1 MKRFAGVALSVLLV
15 LFWGGFVLA
24 QTKEHPAEHPK
35 KTETTEHP
43 KKAEHPAKKMT
54 TADIDSAITA
64 HIVDGSK
71 ADGKFHAKD
80 NVLNKTWDLTLVK
93 VHKDKLTALD
103 ADNYF
108 ACVDLKADDG
118 TMVDVDFF
126 LKKDGAKLVVTD
138 TTVHKINGEARYMYE
153 EKDGFWA
160 RVDTAAHEHP
170 KAEEKKEHPKA
181 GEAKEHPAG
190 EKPAG
195 EKKEHPEGEKKE
207 HPAGQTQE
215 QPQSQN
221 N

>member
-1 MKRFAGVALSVLLV
+1 MKRFTGVALSALLV

-24 QTKEHPAEHPK
+24 QTNEHPTEHPK
-35 KTETTEHP
+35 KTEQP
-43 KKAEHPAKKMT
+43 KAEHPAKKMT
-54 TADIDSAITA
+54 TEDIDKAITA
-64 HIVDGSK
+64 HIVDASK

-118 TMVDVDFF
+118 TQVDVDFF
-126 LKKDGAKLVVTD
+126 LKKDGKNLVVTD

-153 EKDGFWA
+153 EKNGFWV
-160 RVDTAAHEHP
+160 RVDNAGHELP
-170 KAEEKKEHPKA
+170 KT
-181 GEAKEHPAG
+181 EAKEH
-190 EKPAG
+190 PAG

-207 HPAGQTQE
+207 HPEGE
-215 QPQSQN
+215 EPQSQN